1 MSTHGGGLS
10 AMRGL
15 YYTEYGE
22 PEDVLQLG
30 EVPALPMGPDTVAI
44 DVVGAGI
51 NPVDWKI
58 MNGYLQ
64 GAFETV
70 WPIIPGWDVSGVVT
84 AVGPAVTGF
93 TPGQQVF
100 AYARMD
106 MIGRGT
112 AAAKV
117 VLPERVVAPAPTA
130 IDLVSASAV
139 PLAGL
144 TAYQLV
150 NRVDPQPGQTVLV
163 LNASGG
169 VGQFASQLAALRG
182 ARVIGTSSPRNHDYL
197 RDLGIEPVA
206 YGDTEVDAV
215 RELAPEGVDVALDLI
230 GGSALDTIE
239 ALLTPSG
246 RFGSITDAS
255 DAVARGGAYVFV
267 HPSQADLTELARL
280 IDAGSLTVDVA
291 ATYGFDEAA
300 AAYRRVK
307 EGHVRG
313 KVILTP

>member
-1 MSTHGGGLS
+1 
-10 AMRGL
+10 MRGL

-30 EVPALPMGPDTVAI
+30 EVPHLPMGPDSVAI

-58 MNGYLQ
+58 MSGYLQ

-70 WPIIPGWDVSGVVT
+70 WPIVPGWDVAGVVT
-84 AVGPAVTGF
+84 AVGPAVTDF
-93 TPGQQVF
+93 TPGQSVF
-100 AYARMD
+100 AYARLD

-112 AAAKV
+112 AAEKV
-117 VLPERVVAPAPTA
+117 VLPERVVAQAPTA
-130 IDLVSASAV
+130 IDLVTAAAV

-150 NRVDPQPGQTVLV
+150 ERLDPQPGQTVLV

-169 VGQFASQLAALRG
+169 VGQWASQLAVLRG

-197 RDLGIEPVA
+197 RSLGIEPVA
-206 YGDTEVDAV
+206 YGDTEVAAI
-215 RELAPEGVDVALDLI
+215 RELAPHGVDVALDLI
-230 GGSALDTIE
+230 GGAALDTID
-239 ALLTPSG
+239 AVLAASG
-246 RFGSITDAS
+246 RFGSITDAAS
-255 DAVARGGAYVFV
+255 ALARGGAYVFV

-280 IDAGSLTVDVA
+280 IDAGSVTVDVA
-291 ATYGFDEAA
+291 ATYGLDDAA

-307 EGHVRG
+307 DGHVRG
-313 KVILTP
+313 KVILTT